1 LRRSIRRRALEA
13 FTESGLLVAV
23 VALALVHA
31 VARTLGAEL
40 ELRVSVV
47 VGAGTWAVYAFDRL
61 VDDRIDR
68 PARAAFVRR
77 NRPWMRAGAA
87 LAAGIA
93 VVAGIALP
101 PRAIALLA
109 AVVLLALLHAR
120 LRHLPWIKP
129 LYIALAWLA
138 VVVGLPAVLAA
149 APAARVLADLAPIGL
164 AILAN
169 VIGCDVTDGE
179 AEARAIGPVRAW
191 WVARGVALAGV
202 VAAAVGPERGLVWV
216 PLVTLVALAPGPR
229 PAGYTHVLDAALGV
243 GGVLAWFALG

>member
-1 LRRSIRRRALEA
+1 VLEA
-13 FTESGLLVAV
+13 STESGALVAI
-23 VALALVHA
+23 VALTLVHA

-40 ELRVSVV
+40 DLRVSVV

-68 PARAAFVRR
+68 PARADFVRR
-77 NRPWMRAGAA
+77 NRRWMRAGAVV
-87 LAAGIA
+87 AAGVA
-93 VVAGIALP
+93 VVAGLKLP
-101 PRAIALLA
+101 PRAIGLLA

-138 VVVGLPAVLAA
+138 VVVGLPAVLVA
-149 APAARVLADLAPIGL
+149 APLERVLADLAPIGL

-179 AEARAIGPVRAW
+179 AEARAIGPDRAW
-191 WVARGVALAGV
+191 WVARALALGGI
-202 VAAAVGPERGLVWV
+202 AAAFVGPQRSLVWV
-216 PLVTLVALAPGPR
+216 PLTMLVALAPGPR
-229 PAGYTHVLDAALGV
+229 PAAYTHVLDAALGI
-243 GGVLAWFALG
+243 GALLAWISTG